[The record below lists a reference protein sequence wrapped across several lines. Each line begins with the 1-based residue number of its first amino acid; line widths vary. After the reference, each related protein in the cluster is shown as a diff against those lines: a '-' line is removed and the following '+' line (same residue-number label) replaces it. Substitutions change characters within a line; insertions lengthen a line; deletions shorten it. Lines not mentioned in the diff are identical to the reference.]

1 MENPLEP
8 NGLTVTR
15 LLTDHDD
22 ERGRGGTT
30 VTRGSKE
37 FDEVDDVV
45 ALLPG
50 AIGLNL

>member
-1 MENPLEP
+1 MENQLEP
-8 NGLTVTR
+8 NGPTVTR
-15 LLTDHDD
+15 LLTEHDD
-22 ERGRGGTT
+22 KRGRGGTT
-30 VTRGSKE
+30 VTRVSKE